1 VRKYFLILNLFWVIQ
16 VIAQPINPADD
27 VVYQSDEVASIYLTL
42 SAEAKAHFLNPS
54 NQFSEQYFP
63 AQFRFVNSLTDQT
76 LNYQVGVRLRGN
88 TSREHEK
95 KSYKIDFRE
104 YGGSSFYSYKKFNL
118 KPDVNDPSLM
128 REPMTY
134 FLYREMNVLA
144 PRTHYT
150 KLYMNGEYMGLYIN
164 VESIDDEFIDLR
176 FGHEDG
182 FLYKASYG
190 ADLGN
195 ANQANNTSLFES
207 QMNDNLPD
215 DRSQLR
221 NFINVLNNTPINDLK
236 TELEKVFEVDRF
248 LRQYAVEA
256 LLGHWDA
263 YAYNKNNFYLY
274 YNSQSGKVD
283 FIPYDTDNTW
293 GIDWVNRD
301 WATRDLNNWHRSNEA
316 RPLVSRL
323 MAVEE
328 YKLKYQNYLRIL
340 LNEYFN
346 TEFMQPKLNEIK
358 DMITNAIETDTYYPR
373 AFDFDFDDFE
383 NSLNAGISGTHVDYG
398 LLQYL
403 QTRRNKALEQIP
415 ALVTSVEGAT
425 LSITNMKPYPNPSM
439 KPTFIL
445 PFTSKQV
452 EQLEVFHVN
461 GTRQSFQLIEVKD
474 GVEVQLNQPQFG
486 LYLIKNNGQVYKWVY
501 AHQ

>member
-1 VRKYFLILNLFWVIQ
+1 
-16 VIAQPINPADD
+16 
-27 VVYQSDEVASIYLTL
+27 
-42 SAEAKAHFLNPS
+42 
-54 NQFSEQYFP
+54 
-63 AQFRFVNSLTDQT
+63 
-76 LNYQVGVRLRGN
+76 
-88 TSREHEK
+88 
-95 KSYKIDFRE
+95 
-104 YGGSSFYSYKKFNL
+104 
-118 KPDVNDPSLM
+118 
-128 REPMTY
+128 
-134 FLYREMNVLA
+134 
-144 PRTHYT
+144 
-150 KLYMNGEYMGLYIN
+150 
-164 VESIDDEFIDLR
+164 
-176 FGHEDG
+176 
-182 FLYKASYG
+182 
-190 ADLGN
+190 
-195 ANQANNTSLFES
+195 
-207 QMNDNLPD
+207 MNDNQPD

-221 NFINVLNNTPINDLK
+221 NFISVLNNTPINDLK

-263 YAYNKNNFYLY
+263 YAYNKNNYYLY
-274 YNSQSGKVD
+274 YNGQSGKVD

-293 GIDWVNRD
+293 GINWVNRD
-301 WATRDLNNWHRSNEA
+301 WATRDLNNWQRTNEA

-323 MAVEE
+323 MQVEE

-373 AFDFDFDDFE
+373 AFDFDFNDFE

-425 LSITNMKPYPNPSM
+425 LSITNMKPYPNPSA
-439 KPTFIL
+439 KPTFTL